1 MTDFPLWF
9 STGFTHILDLNG
21 YDHILFVTLLAFSF
35 SFENY
40 KKLIWLITAFTI
52 GHSITLALS
61 TLNIVVLAQ
70 PLIEFL
76 ISLSILLTAIFHVF
90 KTNKATSQLKF
101 IYALTL
107 LFGLIHGLGFSY
119 LLRNMLGKEESI
131 TLPLFYFNLGLEA
144 GQLVIVAFVLILL
157 FVLTRVISLKFESIK
172 KWISLAIGG
181 IAVYLLT
188 LRINDM
194 FS

>member
-1 MTDFPLWF
+1 
-9 STGFTHILDLNG
+9 
-21 YDHILFVTLLAFSF
+21 LLAFSF

-131 TLPLFYFNLGLEA
+131 SLPLFYFNLGLEA